1 MASNRC
7 DQRYRAA
14 MMSGRLCLDD
24 PMDLSCTPF
33 QRDGSAC
40 LRLNAAD
47 GAIAEISLHG
57 AHVLSWQPSPGR
69 ERLYLSPRASF
80 AEGAAIRGGIPVI
93 FPQFGGR
100 GSMVKHGF
108 ARLLAWRYV
117 GIDADD
123 GTPAAVLELVDT
135 EDTRRQWPASFRAR
149 LHVRLAPAALTVRLA
164 IRNQGEAPFSFTAA
178 LHTYLRVDDLDA
190 TTVQGLEAAGFEDS
204 RDGQTSAA
212 EGEPV
217 RFQSEVDRLYPDC
230 ADDLLLAQG
239 DEVMR
244 ISAEGFRD
252 TVVWNPGA
260 ELAAKMADLGAG
272 EHRHFVCVES
282 GTIAVPVTLAPGEA
296 WSGAQRLEA

>member
-1 MASNRC
+1 
-7 DQRYRAA
+7 
-14 MMSGRLCLDD
+14 MMSGRFCIDD
-24 PMDLSCTPF
+24 PMDLTCTPF

-47 GAIAEISLHG
+47 GAVAEISLHG

-80 AEGAAIRGGIPVI
+80 ADGAAIRGGIPVI

-108 ARLLAWRYV
+108 ARVLDWRYV
-117 GIDADD
+117 GIESET
-123 GTPAAVLELVDT
+123 GTPAAVLELVDS
-135 EDTRRQWPASFRAR
+135 EDTRHLWPASFRAR
-149 LHVRLAPAALTVRLA
+149 LHVALAPAALAVRLA

-178 LHTYLRVDDLDA
+178 LHTYLRVNDLDA
-190 TTVQGLEAAGFEDS
+190 TTVQGLEAADFEDS
-204 RDGQTSAA
+204 RDGRFTAA

-230 ADDLLLAQG
+230 AHNLLLAQG
-239 DEVMR
+239 DDAMR
-244 ISAEGFRD
+244 ISADGFRD

-282 GTIAVPVTLAPGEA
+282 GTIAAPVTLAPGEE
-296 WSGAQRLEA
+296 WSGMQRLQV

>member
-1 MASNRC
+1 
-7 DQRYRAA
+7 
-14 MMSGRLCLDD
+14 MMPGRLCIDD
-24 PMDLSCTPF
+24 PMDLTCTPF

-47 GAIAEISLHG
+47 GAVAEISLHG

-80 AEGAAIRGGIPVI
+80 ADGAAIRGGIPVI

-100 GSMVKHGF
+100 GAMVKHGF
-108 ARLLAWRYV
+108 ARVLDWRYA
-117 GIDADD
+117 GIESDD

-135 EDTRRQWPASFRAR
+135 GDTRRLWPASFRAL
-149 LHVRLAPAALTVRLA
+149 LHVALAPAALTVRLA
-164 IRNQGEAPFSFTAA
+164 VRNQGEAPFSFTAA
-178 LHTYLRVDDLDA
+178 LHTYLRVNDLDA
-190 TTVQGLEAAGFEDS
+190 TTVQGLEAADFEDS
-204 RDGQTSAA
+204 RDGSSSAA

-217 RFQSEVDRLYPDC
+217 RFQSEVDRLYPGC
-230 ADDLLLAQG
+230 ADELLLAQG
-239 DEVMR
+239 DAAMR
-244 ISAEGFRD
+244 ISADGFRD

-282 GTIAVPVTLAPGEA
+282 GTIAVPVTLAPGEE
-296 WSGAQRLEA
+296 WSGAQRLQV

>member
-1 MASNRC
+1 
-7 DQRYRAA
+7 
-14 MMSGRLCLDD
+14 MMPGRFRIDG
-24 PMDLSCTPF
+24 PMDLTCTPF

-47 GAIAEISLHG
+47 GAVAEISLHG

-69 ERLYLSPRASF
+69 ERLYMSPRASF

-100 GSMVKHGF
+100 GSMLKHGL
-108 ARLLAWRYV
+108 ARLLDWRYV
-117 GIDADD
+117 GIEVESGA
-123 GTPAAVLELVDT
+123 PAVVLELVDN
-135 EDTRRQWPASFRAR
+135 EDTRRLWPTSFRAR
-149 LHVRLAPAALTVRLA
+149 VHVALAPAALTVRLA
-164 IRNQGEAPFSFTAA
+164 VRNEGEAPFSFTAA

-217 RFQSEVDRLYPDC
+217 RFHSEVDRLYPDC
-230 ADDLLLAQG
+230 AHDLLLAQG
-239 DEVMR
+239 DEAMR
-244 ISAEGFRD
+244 ISADGFRD

-282 GTIAVPVTLAPGEA
+282 GTIAEPVTLAPGAE
-296 WSGAQRLEA
+296 WSGTQRLQA